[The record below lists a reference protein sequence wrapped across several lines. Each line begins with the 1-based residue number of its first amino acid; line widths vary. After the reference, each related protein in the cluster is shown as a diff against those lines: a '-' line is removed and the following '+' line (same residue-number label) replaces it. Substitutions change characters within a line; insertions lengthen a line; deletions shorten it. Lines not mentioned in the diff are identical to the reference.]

1 MDFIAFIMSLFF
13 VISPPG
19 TPVDEE
25 ELDGTMSYEHALLIM
40 GEGAMTEDDYQPE
53 DISYILEEPLCPI
66 EEECEYIVDNLWL
79 EW

>member
-1 MDFIAFIMSLFF
+1 MDYFIAFIMSLFF
-13 VISPPG
+13 AISPPG

-53 DISYILEEPLCPI
+53 DDFYILEEPLCHI
-66 EEECEYIVDNLWL
+66 EEECEYIVENFWL
-79 EW
+79 E